1 MEWKKVKS
9 SKMKTKPQKSKIG
22 LNMTLKTIPTQT
34 AKPKTSHYKVF
45 TQGQ

>member
-1 MEWKKVKS
+1 MEWKKGKS
-9 SKMKTKPQKSKIG
+9 SKMKPKTHKSKIS
-22 LNMTLKTIPTQT
+22 LNMTLKTLPTQT